1 MAIPIQ
7 FEMQCFNY
15 KQQRKQLNNKVPYN
29 TKLTEKNELN
39 MKIQHDN
46 KLQRNAKITSS
57 KLNMS

>member
-7 FEMQCFNY
+7 FEMQCLNY

-39 MKIQHDN
+39 IKIHINFQT
-46 KLQRNAKITSS
+46 KYE
-57 KLNMS
+57 LNVN